1 MRSRVP
7 KRRRS
12 MTAAD
17 ALHRIAFRTLAAG
30 VYWHV
35 YGVEYGALMAHP
47 ASRSRLALVDGFP
60 PGVIVRPTFYI
71 GWTPDVA
78 LWEGILRNVRPMD
91 GAVSLLSAWTAG
103 RGLARIRLQRD
114 LQVIALDHPARRD
127 VIDYDSPEDERWHG
141 HLTTHHY
148 KRTHL
153 AAAALDAQ
161 CRAAGCV
168 LPGIRWHSRQLQAD
182 LIAVLYSPTFA
193 SADWVVEEKFE
204 LDSVAGR
211 QAIAAALARA
221 NMRQFD
227 DLHILGGLPP
237 ADECL

>member
-1 MRSRVP
+1 
-7 KRRRS
+7 

-35 YGVEYGALMAHP
+35 YGVDYGALVAHP
-47 ASRSRLALVDGFP
+47 ASTSRLALVDGFP
-60 PGVIVRPTFYI
+60 PGVIVRSTFYI

-78 LWEGILRNVRPMD
+78 LWEGILRNVRSMD
-91 GAVSLLSAWTAG
+91 GAVSLLPAWTAA

-114 LQVIALDHPARRD
+114 LTVIALDHPARRD
-127 VIDYDSPEDERWHG
+127 VIDYGSPEDARWHR
-141 HLTTHHY
+141 HLTTDTY

-153 AAAALDAQ
+153 AAAAVDAQ

-168 LPGIRWHSRQLQAD
+168 LPGFRWHSRQLQAD
-182 LIAVLYSPTFA
+182 LVAVLYDFA
-193 SADWVVEEKFE
+193 PEDWVVEEKFE
-204 LDSVAGR
+204 LDSIAGR